1 MIDIDIQLSGATGA
15 KRTLSRGTKLEDV
28 IGRELGNWAQDVLDD
43 HLYGEDKYAPPPP
56 NSKYIRTGRLGRGYG
71 LMRHSRTAVRIFNL
85 TPYTG
90 YVVGDAAWQGQAA
103 IHAGRWWLARQRVEA
118 RLDDAT
124 ERIGRAIE
132 RELR

>member
-15 KRTLSRGTKLEDV
+15 QRALSRGTKLEDV
-28 IGRELGNWAQDVLDD
+28 IGRELGRWAEDVLDD

-90 YVVGDAAWQGQAA
+90 YVVGDAQGQGQAWM
-103 IHAGRWWLARQRVEA
+103 HAGRWWLARQRVEA

>member
-1 MIDIDIQLSGATGA
+1 
-15 KRTLSRGTKLEDV
+15 
-28 IGRELGNWAQDVLDD
+28 LGNWAQDVLDD

-71 LMRHSRTAVRIFNL
+71 LMRHSRTAVRLFNL

-90 YVVGDAAWQGQAA
+90 WVVGDAAGQGQAG

>member
-1 MIDIDIQLSGATGA
+1 VIDLSIELSGANA
-15 KRTLSRGTKLEDV
+15 AQATLRRGTRLDDV
-28 IGRELGNWAQDVLDD
+28 IGRELGRWAEDVLDD

-56 NSKYIRTGRLGRGYG
+56 NSRYIRTGRLGRGYG

-90 YVVGDAAWQGQAA
+90 YVVGDADGRGQAG
-103 IHAGRWWLARQRVEA
+103 IHQGRWWLARQRVEA

>member
-1 MIDIDIQLSGATGA
+1 
-15 KRTLSRGTKLEDV
+15 
-28 IGRELGNWAQDVLDD
+28 
-43 HLYGEDKYAPPPP
+43 
-56 NSKYIRTGRLGRGYG
+56 
-71 LMRHSRTAVRIFNL
+71 MRHSRTAVRIFNL

-90 YVVGDAAWQGQAA
+90 YVVGDAAGQGQARRMA
-103 IHAGRWWLARQRVEA
+103 HWWLARQRVEA

>member
-1 MIDIDIQLSGATGA
+1 VIDLEITLSGATGA
-15 KRTLSRGTKLEDV
+15 QRALSRGTKLDDV
-28 IGRELGNWAQDVLDD
+28 IGRELGLWAEDVLADR
-43 HLYGEDKYAPPPP
+43 LYGEDKYAPPPP

-90 YVVGDAAWQGQAA
+90 YVVGDAQGQGQAWM
-103 IHAGRWWLARQRVEA
+103 HAGRWWLARQRVEA

-124 ERIGRAIE
+124 ERIGKAIE